1 MDKYETGLRIQEIR
15 NAYEDKNFIKAAE
28 LAKDVD
34 WSKIKEWI
42 PLAMMVDVQE
52 QVGDLEEARDILLNE
67 YGFWIADF
75 TDLLRFSLSLEILST
90 LKSYLMNTLR

>member
-52 QVGDLEEARDILLNE
+52 QVGDLDWTSIRISRVCCASTPRI
-67 YGFWIADF
+67 IAC
-75 TDLLRFSLSLEILST
+75 
-90 LKSYLMNTLR
+90 